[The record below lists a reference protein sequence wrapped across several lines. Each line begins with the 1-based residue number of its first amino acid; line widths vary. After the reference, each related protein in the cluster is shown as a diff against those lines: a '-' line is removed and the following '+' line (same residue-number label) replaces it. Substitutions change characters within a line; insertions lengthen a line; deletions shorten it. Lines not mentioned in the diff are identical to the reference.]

1 LVVVFFLGL
10 VFVGVLAL
18 FVVSLIFS
26 VAFGVLVAWVG
37 LVVVTG
43 FADLVTL
50 TVLMVLIFFLSVQV

>member
-43 FADLVTL
+43 FADLVAL
-50 TVLMVLIFFLSVQV
+50 TVLLVLIFFLSVQV